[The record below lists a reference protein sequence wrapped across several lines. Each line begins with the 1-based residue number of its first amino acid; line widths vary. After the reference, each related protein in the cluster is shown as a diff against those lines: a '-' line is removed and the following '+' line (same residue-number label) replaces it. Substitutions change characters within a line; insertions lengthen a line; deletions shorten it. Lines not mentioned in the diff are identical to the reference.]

1 MDGFAHPF
9 ALRNV
14 VGMSGTKLVNRL
26 RARDA
31 ADDDEALALIREAL
45 PALGAKEI
53 SDVRPGSPPRYD
65 PTFEVAL
72 DLVRKPA

>member
-1 MDGFAHPF
+1 VDQGCQLRTHGRLTHPF

-31 ADDDEALALIREAL
+31 ADDDEALALIR
-45 PALGAKEI
+45 
-53 SDVRPGSPPRYD
+53 
-65 PTFEVAL
+65 
-72 DLVRKPA
+72 